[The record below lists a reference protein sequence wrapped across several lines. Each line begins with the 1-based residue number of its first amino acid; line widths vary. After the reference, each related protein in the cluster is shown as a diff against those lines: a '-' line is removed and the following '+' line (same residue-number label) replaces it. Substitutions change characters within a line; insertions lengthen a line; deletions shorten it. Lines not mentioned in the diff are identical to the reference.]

1 MMRTSKSRFSTVSIV
16 LVFAFVAASAT
27 MFFSA
32 RTSSA
37 DPAGVAQ
44 ASLPKLSET
53 STVQRVSISGIVVPH
68 HDIVRE
74 RRAALFETIRDR
86 FFGDTAPNAIIL
98 IAPNHFNAGSGLIQT
113 ADREWDTAYGT
124 IKPAS
129 AVIRSLLDARIASDE
144 PASFEREHGI
154 LLVLKDIKKN
164 FPSSPLVPL
173 IVKDNVQSDTIQQLA
188 SSLNDSCA
196 SCLVVASV
204 DFSHYQPAALADLH
218 DRLSIRALQN
228 RDMAAL
234 SNKAEV
240 DSGPSLAFLARWAK
254 LHGTQR
260 FSLFDHTNSGTIVS
274 DPDQESTSHVFGWYE
289 SGEAVTPEQS
299 VTFAFAGDMMYGRA
313 VGYHYE
319 KKGFKKLF
327 EQFGNRVFWGVDA
340 AVANLEGPISDGK
353 VTYDPALRSL
363 SFNFPKQSRDALA
376 YLRLTG
382 VSLANNHTLNQ
393 GTKGL
398 DTTRKLLKKKQIAPI
413 GDPSRVGKNDIAYF
427 KGEEL
432 RLAVVGA
439 HAFANMSGTAGVIRA
454 LKKDQHTRV
463 IVFPHWGIEYALKHS
478 QQQEQLARAWID
490 AGADAVIGAH
500 PHVIQDIG
508 VYKGKPI
515 VYSLGNFIFDQNF
528 STNTQQGLIVAG
540 EFTANGLS
548 LVLLPH
554 ESVRYQPRI
563 LTGKTKKTILKRIT
577 QGLEKYRVSPET
589 AALLFFPS
597 K

>member
-1 MMRTSKSRFSTVSIV
+1 MCSDKVRLSFVSIV
-16 LVFAFVAASAT
+16 FVCALAAASAVV
-27 MFFSA
+27 FFSA
-32 RTSSA
+32 RASNA
-37 DPAGVAQ
+37 DPAGVAHE
-44 ASLPKLSET
+44 SLPKFPET
-53 STVQRVSISGIVVPH
+53 SAIQQTRVSGIVVPH

-74 RRAALFETIRDR
+74 RRATLFETIRDR
-86 FFGDTAPNAIIL
+86 FFGDTTPNAIIL

-113 ADREWDTAYGT
+113 VDREWNTSYGT
-124 IKPAS
+124 IMPAS
-129 AVIRSLLDARIASDE
+129 AVIRSLIDAGIASSE
-144 PASFEREHGI
+144 PVSFEREHGI

-164 FPSSPLVPL
+164 FPSSPIVPL
-173 IVKDNVQSDTIQQLA
+173 IVKDNTKGDTIKQLA

-228 RDMAAL
+228 RDIASL
-234 SNKAEV
+234 SSKAEV
-240 DSGPSLAFLARWAK
+240 DSGHSLAFLAQWAN
-254 LHGTQR
+254 LHDTQR

-289 SGEAVTPEQS
+289 SGEAVVVEQS

-340 AVANLEGPISDGK
+340 AIANLEGPISDGK
-353 VTYDPALRSL
+353 VAYDPALRSL

-376 YLRLTG
+376 YLRLSG

-398 DTTRKLLKKKQIAPI
+398 DTTRKLLKKKQIVPI
-413 GDPSRVGKNDIAYF
+413 GDPSRVVKNDVAYF
-427 KGEEL
+427 EGDGL
-432 RLAVVGA
+432 RLAVVGV
-439 HAFANMSGTAGVIRA
+439 HAFADMSGTESVIRS
-454 LKKDQHTRV
+454 LKKDPHTRV
-463 IVFPHWGIEYALKHS
+463 IVFPHWGVEYELKHS

-500 PHVIQDIG
+500 PHVIQDVG

-540 EFTANGLS
+540 EFTAKGLS

-563 LTGKTKKTILKRIT
+563 LTGKAKKTILKRIT

-597 K
+597 E